1 MFCRVKSGFRITYI
15 YSPFTA
21 NFVWIARSVAE
32 IRLFLYRFDGYIA
45 FMKRQFLLAKYNYTL
60 IAMFPRTRPY
70 TNRALACTCDC
81 KGRCS
86 RASSWR
92 ERALSR
98 TGWISK
104 HSQKDVY
111 SSGKAL
117 GSTLTCSYWLWLM
130 TASSSSGTT
139 LSLNYK

>member
-1 MFCRVKSGFRITYI
+1 M
-15 YSPFTA
+15 
-21 NFVWIARSVAE
+21 RS
-32 IRLFLYRFDGYIA
+32 
-45 FMKRQFLLAKYNYTL
+45 TL
-60 IAMFPRTRPY
+60 SAMFPRKRPY
-70 TNRALACTCDC
+70 TNRALPCTCDC

-86 RASSWR
+86 LASSWR

-104 HSQKDVY
+104 HSQMDVD

-117 GSTLTCSYWLWLM
+117 SSAWTCSYWLWLM

-139 LSLNYK
+139 LSLIYCVYSTSLTCCLYCILITLANSLNNVNGYRASSRSRLQSDQLL